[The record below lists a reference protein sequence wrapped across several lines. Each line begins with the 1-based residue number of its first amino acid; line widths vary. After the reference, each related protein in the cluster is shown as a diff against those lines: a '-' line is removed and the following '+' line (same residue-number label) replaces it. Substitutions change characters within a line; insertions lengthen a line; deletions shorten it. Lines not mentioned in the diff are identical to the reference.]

1 MVYVKCQQH
10 WGWKCERRP
19 TGNLCSFEVDRQAVA
34 TQVALDISAK
44 VTELRLQWVVRH
56 ALACSQSVHN
66 PLN

>member
-1 MVYVKCQQH
+1 MVYVKCQQL
-10 WGWKCERRP
+10 WGWRREKRP
-19 TGNLCSFEVDRQAVA
+19 TGNLCSFEVARQAVA

-56 ALACSQSVHN
+56 LACLQSVHN